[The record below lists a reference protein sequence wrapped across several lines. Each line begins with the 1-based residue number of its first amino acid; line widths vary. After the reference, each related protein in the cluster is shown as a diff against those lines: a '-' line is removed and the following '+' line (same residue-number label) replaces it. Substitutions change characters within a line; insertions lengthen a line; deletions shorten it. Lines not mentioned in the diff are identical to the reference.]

1 MSKCLICENLYPPHY
16 KECPICKNNLV
27 REEFAPQDKE
37 VEEVEPVSA
46 LVVDGDIDDFGS
58 M

>member
-16 KECPICKNNLV
+16 KECPICGNHLV

-37 VEEVEPVSA
+37 VETVEPVSA

>member
-1 MSKCLICENLYPPHY
+1 MKCLICENLYPANY
-16 KECPICKNNLV
+16 KECPICKNKLV
-27 REEFAPQDKE
+27 KEKFALQEKE

-46 LVVDGDIDDFGS
+46 LVVGGDIDDFGS

>member
-1 MSKCLICENLYPPHY
+1 MSKCLICENLYPSHY
-16 KECPICKNNLV
+16 KKCIECGAELV
-27 REEFAPQDKE
+27 KEKFAPQIEE
-37 VEEVEPVSA
+37 VEEVEPVTA

>member
-1 MSKCLICENLYPPHY
+1 MSKCLICENLYPQHY

-37 VEEVEPVSA
+37 VETVEPVSA
-46 LVVDGDIDDFGS
+46 LVVDGDIDDFES
-58 M
+58 